1 LDYEQASWVCEVD
14 IGGCGGHHPAWGLVL
29 VSIVM
34 ESSSGKSSLPVSFAA
49 VGGRRMVIGTNGG
62 LSDQR
67 TLKDLRDG
75 EDPLSSSK
83 RRVPNGPDPIHNRYH
98 LFLACKHGMCSFLL
112 LSSFFSFF

>member
-1 LDYEQASWVCEVD
+1 MSR
-14 IGGCGGHHPAWGLVL
+14 PAGSARWTSVVVVATIILLGGLVL

-98 LFLACKHGMCSFLL
+98 LFLACKHGVCSFLL

>member
-1 LDYEQASWVCEVD
+1 MSR
-14 IGGCGGHHPAWGLVL
+14 PAGSARWTSVVVVAIILLGSLVF

-34 ESSSGKSSLPVSFAA
+34 ERSGKSSLPVSFAE

-62 LSDQR
+62 LSDQS
-67 TLKDLRDG
+67 TLEDLRDG

-98 LFLACKHGMCSFLL
+98 LFLACNHGISLTL
-112 LSSFFSFF
+112 FFF